1 MEEEACVHGQVS
13 TARDVQAVVLDP
25 CCQGT
30 DVERA
35 AERLDCPGGK

>member
-1 MEEEACVHGQVS
+1 M
-13 TARDVQAVVLDP
+13 VLDP